1 MEEKEKQAERNQLNK
16 KVKKLRKAHMQ
27 AKKMMKGEVC
37 KAPGPK
43 GGPKEKK
50 RLYKMDLSN
59 IFSTD
64 KTNVQV

>member
-1 MEEKEKQAERNQLNK
+1 M
-16 KVKKLRKAHMQ
+16 KKLRKAHMQ

>member
-1 MEEKEKQAERNQLNK
+1 
-16 KVKKLRKAHMQ
+16 MQ
-27 AKKMMKGEVC
+27 AKKMKGEVC

-43 GGPKEKK
+43 GGSKEKK

-64 KTNVQV
+64 KTNAQV